1 MFGGY
6 KLAVILEGINA
17 RFLMGKTLGEG
28 FDRMGAMAEVL
39 AENALEV
46 ASRSSVPGLRG

>member
-1 MFGGY
+1 MY

-28 FDRMGAMAEVL
+28 FDAMGEMVAELVDAAL
-39 AENALEV
+39 AV
-46 ASRSSVPGLRG
+46 ADQSSDPRLHR